1 MAPTHRLAGTWSG
14 ALYGWHIG
22 LPWWACVGTAAAATL
37 TSAGILSPDADQF
50 KGWRR
55 VDKYAPDE
63 LLGWGGPLKHRGIT
77 HWPAL
82 PVAAA
87 YALHAATLS
96 TWLTLLLWALII
108 GWVSHLRVKISPKAA
123 ATWLDCPKHYR
134 FEYVDRPRKPR
145 RGGPWAHITLGNVV
159 HETLGEWMTLDPA
172 DRTPRQAQRILRA
185 RWRDEGFRD
194 GEQAGL
200 WFTSRERLDRGYC
213 ARPDVQATVV
223 RATSAPSQR
232 STGPS

>member
-108 GWVSHLRVKISPKAA
+108 GWVSHLL
-123 ATWLDCPKHYR
+123 LD
-134 FEYVDRPRKPR
+134 FVW
-145 RGGPWAHITLGNVV
+145 G
-159 HETLGEWMTLDPA
+159 
-172 DRTPRQAQRILRA
+172 RA
-185 RWRDEGFRD
+185 FG
-194 GEQAGL
+194 
-200 WFTSRERLDRGYC
+200 DRGRGVPLLGWTGYVGLGLD
-213 ARPDVQATVV
+213 AGGVTEWLFRVGLVGAALWVGWQAVT
-223 RATSAPSQR
+223 P
-232 STGPS
+232 